1 MKNSIQ
7 ALFLCLLMLL
17 VPLAGC
23 IENPTEGTEGAVEC
37 ATSNTDELLCLDVGI
52 PDVNGI
58 IRPPNPANDAHG
70 DHRNQEHEHEHNS
83 TNESQ
88 TNSTPNRFN
97 QLEAPPGPGG
107 PAGLSFTPSCSSDDL
122 VPTPSSTDLID
133 YLSASSLNCLRYIW
147 TVDSAVMDAM
157 VDSLLSAIANNLS
170 TEAPTFD
177 GTNSNG
183 TLQKMYFLRTAGYH
197 DYYNDIQPISTTTI
211 QDIEQVV
218 LDYRDMSSLL
228 LITPDAGNILYQF
241 VNVADV
247 YDLAHLIV
255 DLHASGMNALHNP
268 TALANY
274 PQKLAIHGIIASISR
289 QFQVTDYHTH
299 SSIGNLTENLSK
311 FAIDD
316 DFSIQN
322 SGNTWVVNNAIWAFR
337 KYSFEGPILYADGFN
352 TLVNAQTVHF
362 AASSQALTQP
372 FLWSTKV
379 LDLYYDCNHP
389 SVSHCIDDV
398 VPILEAQL
406 FPYTYEFDDG
416 TMVVKTSISMQEV
429 QSLYHASKEVQS
441 QFNRLTSTI
450 RPVDGDTNGVLTMV
464 IYGTRDEYRAYQ
476 GFLYGLSTSNGGIYI
491 EQWGTF
497 FTYQRTQQ
505 ESIYTLEELFRH
517 EYVHYLVGRHLIEG
531 LWGQSGSIYDGG
543 RMIWFDEGLAEY
555 LTWSTDDQGVLPRE
569 TLVQQIAN
577 DGTNRMTVNEIV
589 NVDYSSGFKFYR
601 YGGLFFHYLQEH
613 HLLQLLDLLEHAHNS
628 NIADFDLAVTAMATD
643 SAMETGYQ
651 AHLDSLVNNLTLLS
665 NPSTSY
671 PDTAIITPLNLEDL
685 EDEFP
690 GHWQNCSVSV
700 IDTNPRFTCGGV
712 LATVSYP
719 SPPGADVLWTYY
731 DERLSEIQT
740 HLKTISGINNF
751 DQITCRFSG
760 IKVHPIT
767 NQSTFYALADYHCD
781 GPMEPGTY
789 TRADPA
795 IHIEANML
803 HLREIGGVECV
814 EQSTGAVECTAPG
827 ATTLYPLGTDYAVML
842 DEYMA
847 DIEEVENQLYAQ
859 SPSYYHDLECDA
871 IGTPIEHEHSSG
883 DGVYLYGDF
892 VCTINV

>member
-1 MKNSIQ
+1 
-7 ALFLCLLMLL
+7 
-17 VPLAGC
+17 
-23 IENPTEGTEGAVEC
+23 
-37 ATSNTDELLCLDVGI
+37 
-52 PDVNGI
+52 
-58 IRPPNPANDAHG
+58 
-70 DHRNQEHEHEHNS
+70 
-83 TNESQ
+83 
-88 TNSTPNRFN
+88 
-97 QLEAPPGPGG
+97 
-107 PAGLSFTPSCSSDDL
+107 
-122 VPTPSSTDLID
+122 
-133 YLSASSLNCLRYIW
+133 
-147 TVDSAVMDAM
+147 
-157 VDSLLSAIANNLS
+157 
-170 TEAPTFD
+170 
-177 GTNSNG
+177 
-183 TLQKMYFLRTAGYH
+183 
-197 DYYNDIQPISTTTI
+197 
-211 QDIEQVV
+211 
-218 LDYRDMSSLL
+218 
-228 LITPDAGNILYQF
+228 
-241 VNVADV
+241 
-247 YDLAHLIV
+247 
-255 DLHASGMNALHNP
+255 
-268 TALANY
+268 
-274 PQKLAIHGIIASISR
+274 
-289 QFQVTDYHTH
+289 
-299 SSIGNLTENLSK
+299 
-311 FAIDD
+311 
-316 DFSIQN
+316 
-322 SGNTWVVNNAIWAFR
+322 
-337 KYSFEGPILYADGFN
+337 
-352 TLVNAQTVHF
+352 
-362 AASSQALTQP
+362 
-372 FLWSTKV
+372 
-379 LDLYYDCNHP
+379 
-389 SVSHCIDDV
+389 
-398 VPILEAQL
+398 
-406 FPYTYEFDDG
+406 
-416 TMVVKTSISMQEV
+416 
-429 QSLYHASKEVQS
+429 
-441 QFNRLTSTI
+441 
-450 RPVDGDTNGVLTMV
+450 
-464 IYGTRDEYRAYQ
+464 
-476 GFLYGLSTSNGGIYI
+476 
-491 EQWGTF
+491 
-497 FTYQRTQQ
+497 
-505 ESIYTLEELFRH
+505 
-517 EYVHYLVGRHLIEG
+517 
-531 LWGQSGSIYDGG
+531 
-543 RMIWFDEGLAEY
+543 MIWFDEGLAEY

-613 HLLQLLDLLEHAHNS
+613 HLIQLLDLLEHAHNS

-651 AHLDSLVNNLTLLS
+651 AHLDTLVNNLTLLS